1 MASKPVL
8 SFLSTTLQACSI
20 EGTRV
25 RESGL
30 IVSTEVLAGETILFF
45 HIDCEDGRN
54 SLGIVGKGAKICDYL
69 VFYTKDDDNKEVICL
84 LELKGKDLNSA
95 IEQII
100 QTHRNIHM
108 IAKEHLGK
116 HVQQILWKACIC
128 MHGQAPR
135 NRQSD
140 RDTLIRVFGK
150 ENVRIKHGTTHDTK
164 LGFFLRGQR
173 E

>member
-1 MASKPVL
+1 MASKLVL
-8 SFLSTTLQACSI
+8 SFFNATLQACFI

-54 SLGIVGKGAKICDYL
+54 SLGIAGKGAKICDYL
-69 VFYTKDDDNKEVICL
+69 VFYTKDDDSKEIICL

-100 QTHRNIHM
+100 QTYRNIHVM
-108 IAKEHLGK
+108 AKEHLGK
-116 HVQQILWKACIC
+116 HVQQIRWKTCIC

-150 ENVRIKHGTTHDTK
+150 ENVRIKHGVKHDAE
-164 LGFFLRGQR
+164 LGFFLREHR
-173 E
+173 K